1 MKKILFILLTSLP
14 FSFLAQER
22 LAKLNLNVLK
32 KPTGTAALVLSASSN
47 DPLGFASS
55 LQNSFNAQ
63 GFFLPVGGIDT
74 KPYESV
80 IAKYRGE
87 EMLLLTCSY
96 NYRADTGCGG
106 SVPSKLTGSVLYF
119 GPKNEPMSCANFSFS
134 QGGFEGKCMSRV
146 TDDLAR
152 RLIQQFGPTVDI
164 QLNGPAPLL
173 GKVQN
178 RNLDEDSLRAAIR
191 SGDLDPIQGVYKSM
205 IGGDDRCG
213 TYRIGIIK
221 EGYGYEIINLKQTG
235 NWDVGEVK
243 AELEETAASGI
254 YSGIWNSSLKN
265 PIDCMFS
272 LKGGLLE
279 ILMSEDKTCNYVKLW
294 PKSDLKEEVSE
305 SENDARV
312 VSTGSAV
319 VVDASLGLCVTNA
332 HVVDE
337 NKSVFVKIQ
346 GEELKCSVLQV
357 DNNNDLALIKILDVS
372 KSNIEALPISMSPKV
387 GMKVYSAGYPK
398 MGVMGESMKVTEG
411 VISSLSFLNDPSK
424 FQISCPIT
432 NGNSGGALL
441 DQNGNLVGITQG
453 GYRPDMATEN
463 VNAAVKAL
471 FVINIAQVVPE
482 SQLTITPSQE
492 PVDFDFMPKSVL
504 PVLIRD

>member
-213 TYRIGIIK
+213 TYRIGII
-221 EGYGYEIINLKQTG
+221 
-235 NWDVGEVK
+235 
-243 AELEETAASGI
+243 
-254 YSGIWNSSLKN
+254 
-265 PIDCMFS
+265 
-272 LKGGLLE
+272 
-279 ILMSEDKTCNYVKLW
+279 
-294 PKSDLKEEVSE
+294 
-305 SENDARV
+305 
-312 VSTGSAV
+312 
-319 VVDASLGLCVTNA
+319 
-332 HVVDE
+332 
-337 NKSVFVKIQ
+337 
-346 GEELKCSVLQV
+346 
-357 DNNNDLALIKILDVS
+357 
-372 KSNIEALPISMSPKV
+372 
-387 GMKVYSAGYPK
+387 
-398 MGVMGESMKVTEG
+398 
-411 VISSLSFLNDPSK
+411 
-424 FQISCPIT
+424 
-432 NGNSGGALL
+432 
-441 DQNGNLVGITQG
+441 
-453 GYRPDMATEN
+453 
-463 VNAAVKAL
+463 
-471 FVINIAQVVPE
+471 
-482 SQLTITPSQE
+482 
-492 PVDFDFMPKSVL
+492 
-504 PVLIRD
+504 